1 MSKICVIVVPTLN
14 EAAHIAQLL
23 EGLLV
28 EAEAM
33 DARIVVAD
41 GGSRDGTQAIVTR
54 IAGQERRVTL
64 LHNPKRIQS
73 AAMNLAVAE
82 YGDGVKYIIRID
94 AHGRYPADYCRRLVA
109 EAERLGVDSVVVP
122 MTTVGQAPFQR
133 AVATAQNSLV
143 GTGGS
148 AHRTGKS
155 AQQVD
160 HGHHALMRVEAY
172 RAVGGYDESFRFNE
186 DAELDYRLG
195 KAGFRVWLTDATSMT
210 YFPRATASGL
220 FRQYFG
226 YGGGRARNILK
237 HRMRPRLRQMLP
249 LVILPAVLLAAL
261 SFVHWVFLV
270 PLVGWGIACLALGA
284 FAARQHHAD
293 YGVPIMQAPLV
304 GVAAMIMHFA
314 WSSGFW
320 LHLARRATSH
330 GNAA

>member
-1 MSKICVIVVPTLN
+1 MSKSCLIVVPTLN
-14 EAAHIAQLL
+14 EARHIGPLL
-23 EGLLV
+23 QNLLI

-33 DARIVVAD
+33 DAQIVVAD
-41 GGSRDGTQAIVTR
+41 GGSTDGTQAIAGN
-54 IAGQERRVTL
+54 IAAANSRVTL
-64 LHNPKRIQS
+64 IHNPKRIQS
-73 AAMNLAVAE
+73 AAMNLAVAQH
-82 YGDGVKYIIRID
+82 GDGYNYVIRID
-94 AHGRYPADYCRRLVA
+94 AHGKYPPDYCRVLVA
-109 EAERLGVDSVVVP
+109 EAEWLGVDSIVVP
-122 MTTVGQAPFQR
+122 MTTVGQNTFQR

-160 HGHHALMRVEAY
+160 HGHHALMRISAY

-186 DAELDYRLG
+186 DAELDHRLG
-195 KAGFRVWLTDATSMT
+195 KTGYRIWLTDATAMT
-210 YFPRATASGL
+210 YYPRSTASGL

-261 SFVHWVFLV
+261 SFVHWGFLI
-270 PLVGWGIACLALGA
+270 PLLAWGLACFALGA
-284 FAARQHHAD
+284 VAARQHFAD
-293 YGVPIMQAPLV
+293 YGLPIAQAPLV

-320 LHLARRATSH
+320 LHLARRATLRA
-330 GNAA
+330 GTA